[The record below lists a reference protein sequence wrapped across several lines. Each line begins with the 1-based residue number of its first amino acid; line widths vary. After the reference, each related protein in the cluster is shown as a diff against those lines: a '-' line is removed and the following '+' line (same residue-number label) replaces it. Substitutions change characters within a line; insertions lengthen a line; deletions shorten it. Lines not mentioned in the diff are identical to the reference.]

1 MQLIQNKVRKV
12 EQKNTLNKTEN
23 KQKKTNG
30 KVTSNIH

>member
-1 MQLIQNKVRKV
+1 MELIQNKVRKE

-23 KQKKTNG
+23 KKNG